1 MAKILLN
8 VEVVESKNF
17 QAKLQE
23 IREKVD
29 KTFNGGDNGNSMGG
43 VKAAR
48 TQVESLQKSFANLL
62 NTLKGSES
70 KYAPKTFDAL
80 KASITK
86 CLNET
91 KELNE
96 AIGDNKPTEEQ
107 SKAYSKLK
115 KQLSTLSAE
124 FSTARVESE
133 KLQKENKLAI
143 PNVDNLRKKYANL
156 FNTIK
161 GAEKYYKKGTFDGL
175 TSRIKENLDSL
186 RNLNPTT
193 EEYATTV
200 NNLDKELNELSRQF
214 AETKASSENMHGS
227 FTEIV
232 KGFLKFQL
240 AAMVVMKPLQLIRQ
254 GWEDL
259 NETLVETEDAV
270 VALRRVAGEAA
281 NANELYDLA
290 QRYGQTFENVNDI
303 ATNFARAGYDWNE
316 TIQAT
321 EAALL
326 ALNTAEL
333 DAAQASDGM
342 IAILQQFGYEASELE
357 GIIDKLNITSDN
369 AAVSTDKLLTALQ
382 RTGSSAKNANLS
394 LEQTVGI
401 ITALSEATGRSG
413 ENLGTAINSL
423 IQFSTKSSSLDTFAK
438 LGGNV
443 EEVVERYRQGGATVL
458 EIWQALSEVIK
469 SNADYTESVLGK
481 TFTTEEFEALNEE
494 TKQALGESFAQT
506 TEIYN
511 TASTFRKNYFI
522 ALLQNLDQVQESLDT
537 MQGAQ
542 GYSQKENLQYL
553 DTYTARVNALEAK
566 WQDIANDEKG
576 LLGIKKG
583 LVDIAS
589 GLLDALDFIG
599 GIQTIIVGLVI
610 STLPSLVSLLGKALT
625 ALQGMVTAATGVQI
639 AFGALAVVGMIIS
652 GIVSAVQDYNEE
664 QERQRDIA
672 IASFEANKANADT
685 LEQLYEKYKKLTP
698 ADDEFLSVQKELIT
712 ALGDKATALEGLT
725 VGSEEYTKAVEKMTE
740 AELELYRTQLRLAAV
755 GAKEKAYGLDFH
767 NRSVDITTDFVD
779 SFGGEVRDFLQS
791 KGVEFSSMA
800 RKTAD
805 LSGLDE
811 FANLS
816 RVVSATNELYNKY
829 IREGDFEK
837 ANKLINSNFYKRIS
851 SWVSSSQGIVNDYL
865 QTNTAKLLS
874 DYEISTGTKVD
885 TQEEFD
891 EALKFI
897 IENLGTSDFY
907 DDMVKGFLSSF
918 VKLEKEKPSGSGDGG
933 STETTDLKDVVDKLE
948 QIRDN
953 TQKTKDLEEK
963 MLALEEARNQRTV
976 RVYNAETGQWE
987 MQANEKAVAQAEKSL
1002 KDTAMD
1008 NILSYLST
1016 DEAQEKLE
1024 AGEFTLPDWLTAMIA
1039 SPTGNDAF
1047 QAFMTSM
1054 GILSGAVNKT
1064 PMSSGAV
1071 VNSNASTTNNDSR
1084 TYTINGVP
1092 ISKEDAER
1100 YTPAELFEMYNITG

>member
-175 TSRIKENLDSL
+175 TSRIKDNLDSL

-357 GIIDKLNITSDN
+357 GVIDKLNITADN

-566 WQDIANDEKG
+566 WQDIANDEQG

-599 GIQTIIVGLVI
+599 GIQTILVGLVI

-698 ADDEFLSVQKELIT
+698 ADDEFLTVQKDLVT

-725 VGSEEYTKAVEKMTE
+725 VGSEEYTKAVEAMTE
-740 AELELYRTQLRLAAV
+740 AELEYYRTQQRTAAT
-755 GAKEKAYGLDFH
+755 ASKEKLGGFSFSNYNYSVTNKGL
-767 NRSVDITTDFVD
+767 NELLR
-779 SFGGEVRDFLQS
+779 G
-791 KGVEFSSMA
+791 KGVEFKDNWYV
-800 RKTAD
+800 KTTGNTLKD
-805 LSGLDE
+805 YEIFS
-811 FANLS
+811 N
-816 RVVSATNELYNKY
+816 ATGIINEEYNRL
-829 IREGDFEK
+829 IREGNFEE
-837 ANKLINSNFYKRIS
+837 ANKLTESDFYKYAQQGIGA
-851 SWVSSSQGIVNDYL
+851 SQGLINDYL
-865 QTNTAKLLS
+865 RTNTSKLLS
-874 DYEISTGTKVD
+874 DYEISRGTKVD

-987 MQANEKAVAQAEKSL
+987 MQVNEKAVAQAEKSL

-1024 AGEFTLPDWLTAMIA
+1024 TGEFTLPDWLTAMIA

>member
-1 MAKILLN
+1 MKCKYCHKFAGIFSSKHKECEQKHIKSIK
-8 VEVVESKNF
+8 EIQDIVVEKLENSSLYDYCELKNELAEIAALGYVSDIEF
-17 QAKLQE
+17 ENIIIISLKLFLTKKR
-23 IREKVD
+23 IRINASNL
-29 KTFNGGDNGNSMGG
+29 KTFIY
-43 VKAAR
+43 
-48 TQVESLQKSFANLL
+48 SL
-62 NTLKGSES
+62 
-70 KYAPKTFDAL
+70 P
-80 KASITK
+80 
-86 CLNET
+86 
-91 KELNE
+91 
-96 AIGDNKPTEEQ
+96 
-107 SKAYSKLK
+107 
-115 KQLSTLSAE
+115 
-124 FSTARVESE
+124 
-133 KLQKENKLAI
+133 
-143 PNVDNLRKKYANL
+143 
-156 FNTIK
+156 
-161 GAEKYYKKGTFDGL
+161 
-175 TSRIKENLDSL
+175 ENLKECIT
-186 RNLNPTT
+186 N
-193 EEYATTV
+193 EECYYEFWS
-200 NNLDKELNELSRQF
+200 NFFSIYFELGNY
-214 AETKASSENMHGS
+214 EN
-227 FTEIV
+227 
-232 KGFLKFQL
+232 
-240 AAMVVMKPLQLIRQ
+240 
-254 GWEDL
+254 
-259 NETLVETEDAV
+259 LVEIQ
-270 VALRRVAGEAA
+270 ALMESIK
-281 NANELYDLA
+281 
-290 QRYGQTFENVNDI
+290 VND
-303 ATNFARAGYDWNE
+303 
-316 TIQAT
+316 TI
-321 EAALL
+321 
-326 ALNTAEL
+326 
-333 DAAQASDGM
+333 SDK
-342 IAILQQFGYEASELE
+342 
-357 GIIDKLNITSDN
+357 ID
-369 AAVSTDKLLTALQ
+369 
-382 RTGSSAKNANLS
+382 
-394 LEQTVGI
+394 
-401 ITALSEATGRSG
+401 
-413 ENLGTAINSL
+413 
-423 IQFSTKSSSLDTFAK
+423 
-438 LGGNV
+438 
-443 EEVVERYRQGGATVL
+443 
-458 EIWQALSEVIK
+458 
-469 SNADYTESVLGK
+469 
-481 TFTTEEFEALNEE
+481 
-494 TKQALGESFAQT
+494 
-506 TEIYN
+506 
-511 TASTFRKNYFI
+511 I
-522 ALLQNLDQVQESLDT
+522 ALLCF
-537 MQGAQ
+537 
-542 GYSQKENLQYL
+542 
-553 DTYTARVNALEAK
+553 LELRIHRFLS
-566 WQDIANDEKG
+566 D
-576 LLGIKKG
+576 GI
-583 LVDIAS
+583 I
-589 GLLDALDFIG
+589 
-599 GIQTIIVGLVI
+599 
-610 STLPSLVSLLGKALT
+610 
-625 ALQGMVTAATGVQI
+625 
-639 AFGALAVVGMIIS
+639 
-652 GIVSAVQDYNEE
+652 DYNEE

-698 ADDEFLSVQKELIT
+698 ADDEFLTVQKDLVT

-755 GAKEKAYGLDFH
+755 GAKEKAYGLDFN
-767 NRSVDITTDFVD
+767 NRAVDITTDFED
-779 SFGGEVRDFLQS
+779 SFGGEVRDFLRS
-791 KGVEFSSMA
+791 KGVEFGSMP

-816 RVVSATNELYNKY
+816 QVVSATNELYNKY

-837 ANKLINSNFYKRIS
+837 ANKLINSNFYKQIS

-987 MQANEKAVAQAEKSL
+987 MQVNEKAVAQAEKSL

-1024 AGEFTLPDWLTAMIA
+1024 TGEFTLPDWLTAMIA